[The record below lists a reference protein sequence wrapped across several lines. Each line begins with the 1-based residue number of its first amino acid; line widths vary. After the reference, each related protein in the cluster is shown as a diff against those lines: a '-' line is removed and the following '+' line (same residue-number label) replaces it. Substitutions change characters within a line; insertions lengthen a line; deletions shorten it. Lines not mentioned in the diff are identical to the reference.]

1 MRVCSFLSLHDLC
14 THEGGVARCTNT
26 PPQALSPTQ
35 RAQHSP
41 PCHPCLGA
49 PCVLAFSSLLES
61 FLFALLLAARASC
74 PNMGMSGT
82 PPCCKPS
89 LAFHCSL
96 DKNQQGVAVS
106 VYNDTGHLMKGGDRP
121 RPRVL
126 ALYSPSQMEN
136 PAVTTAVPT
145 EGTSLPGLRVPTG
158 APHLG

>member
-1 MRVCSFLSLHDLC
+1 MLGGTLRSGLLFLA
-14 THEGGVARCTNT
+14 GVLPIRS
-26 PPQALSPTQ
+26 PLGSQSILS
-35 RAQHSP
+35 QH
-41 PCHPCLGA
+41 GYERDT
-49 PCVLAFSSLLES
+49 SLL
-61 FLFALLLAARASC
+61 
-74 PNMGMSGT
+74 
-82 PPCCKPS
+82 KPS

-106 VYNDTGHLMKGGDRP
+106 VYNDTGHLMKGDDRP